1 MSGAQVPLEQ
11 LADIKVA
18 LGPAMI
24 RNENG
29 MLSGYVY
36 VDTAGRDIGRYVRDA
51 KKAVKEKVK
60 LAPGYALTW
69 SGQYEYME
77 RVKKRLGIFIPM
89 ALLLIF
95 ILYHLN
101 FKSVPATI
109 FIMLAMP
116 FTAIGGILGIKLLG
130 FNMSIAVW
138 AGMIEVI
145 GIGAALCALVMT
157 FLNEAY
163 ERWKNE
169 GKIKTLSDI
178 RALSLEGA
186 TRALRPAMMTCS
198 ADILGLMPAMWA
210 TGIGAEFL
218 RRYTAPIIFGLF
230 SAVILSLVAIPTFYV
245 MWKGSS
251 IKQPLQR

>member
-1 MSGAQVPLEQ
+1 
-11 LADIKVA
+11 
-18 LGPAMI
+18 
-24 RNENG
+24 
-29 MLSGYVY
+29 
-36 VDTAGRDIGRYVRDA
+36 
-51 KKAVKEKVK
+51 
-60 LAPGYALTW
+60 
-69 SGQYEYME
+69 
-77 RVKKRLGIFIPM
+77 M

-101 FKSVPATI
+101 FKSVTATL

-163 ERWKNE
+163 GRWQSE
-169 GKIKTLSDI
+169 GKIKSSSDI

-186 TRALRPAMMTCS
+186 IRSLRPALMTCS
-198 ADILGLMPAMWA
+198 ADVLGLMPALWA

-218 RRYTAPIIFGLF
+218 KRCTAPIIFGLF
-230 SAVILSLVAIPTFYV
+230 SAVILALIAIPTFYV
-245 MWKGSS
+245 MWKEWELTKKLNPVETPRAGPGGPARLRRRPIDERPSNPGSAE
-251 IKQPLQR
+251 PLTAGGTIHRGHRGPACDAEGYAYAVNSVRGRPLLPQGFQDILSVTIGPAVDF